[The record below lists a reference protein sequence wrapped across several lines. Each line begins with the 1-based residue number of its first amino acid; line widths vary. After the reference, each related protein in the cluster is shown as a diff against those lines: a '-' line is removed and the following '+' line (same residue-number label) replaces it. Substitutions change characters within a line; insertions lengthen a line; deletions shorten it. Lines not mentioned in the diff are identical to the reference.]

1 MTPSAPVHGELEA
14 ALAAVVAAARRY
26 QLSLP
31 DAEGLAR
38 LPASRFDVSLD
49 PGQAAAQLAKAV
61 RVLEADIRLAAQRE
75 RAVIAGSAFCLRCGH
90 ALCDHAAPAGPR
102 EVFAGWLPSGRPE
115 WIDFGQLLVDRADP
129 RVDRLFGG
137 PPTVLALTQRPAE
150 LTAKLLPAF
159 HAVPGSPELLGQV
172 SAGWFRIAGIEG
184 TVAITLQLL
193 STGRRRERKV
203 FLHPVVAPELQARW
217 GELDSPPWAAA
228 IETGREEVAQL
239 EHFAR
244 TTTGPWAV
252 VVQRID
258 SVLGGLAANLERPE
272 RARRRRTQHAEL
284 RRHEGRPISTALADL
299 EVCPEERFFR
309 DPSHHTWIVVGP
321 KGRTHVFAE
330 DGRHV
335 TSVRYNAAALTRRVD
350 RGRWKPST
358 LADRDSL
365 LAAVRSR
372 AETAASSKA

>member
-1 MTPSAPVHGELEA
+1 VTASSTAHAELEA

-26 QLSLP
+26 QQSLP
-31 DAEGLAR
+31 DASGLPR
-38 LPASRFDVSLD
+38 LPTSRFEISLD
-49 PGQAAAQLAKAV
+49 PRQALPQLARATEAI
-61 RVLEADIRLAAQRE
+61 EADVRLAAQRE

-90 ALCDHAAPAGPR
+90 ALCEHAVPAGPR
-102 EVFAGWLPSGRPE
+102 EVFAGWLPSGRPA
-115 WIDFGQLLVDRADP
+115 WVDFGQLLVDRADP

-159 HAVPGSPELLGQV
+159 RAVAGSPEILGQV
-172 SAGWFRIAGIEG
+172 SAGWFRVPGIDG

-193 STGRRRERKV
+193 STGRRRERKI
-203 FLHPVVAPELQARW
+203 FLHPVVAPALQARW
-217 GELDSPPWAAA
+217 GELESPPWAAA
-228 IETGREEVAQL
+228 IESGREDVAQL

-244 TTTGPWAV
+244 TTASPWAQ

-284 RRHEGRPISTALADL
+284 RRDEGRPVSTALADL

-335 TSVRYNAAALTRRVD
+335 TSVRYNAAALTRRVE
-350 RGRWKPST
+350 RGRWKPAT
-358 LADRDSL
+358 LAERDAL
-365 LAAVRSR
+365 LAAVRAR
-372 AETAASSKA
+372 AETAGSAKA